1 MQFAASKLPADLTGS
16 GWYQILP
23 PPPAARIL
31 DRDIRADW
39 VIIGAGFAGLSAAR
53 RIHEKSPSD
62 TVAVL
67 DAQRIAWGA
76 AGRNSGFFID
86 LPHNLQSD
94 DYVSDR
100 SEDLRQIE
108 MNRFAIGYAK
118 SMIDEFGLE
127 SFASSTGRIQAAAD
141 PVGLD
146 ALHSYSRHLE
156 KLGEPFT
163 RHNEKGLKALT
174 GSEYYLGGI
183 HLPGCL
189 LVQPAGYIRGIA
201 QGLCSKEQS
210 HPIDIFE
217 NSPAVKIETGPS
229 LRVVTPKGSV
239 VADRVILTVNGHLE
253 SFGFFKRRLMHI
265 FLYASMTRALAAREQ
280 RDLGG
285 EPEWGITPAHP
296 MGSTIRRT
304 RDHRI
309 LVRNSITYNPQ
320 RETTVPLVSAAG
332 KKQEESFAARFPM
345 LGQVEMEYRWSGQ
358 LCLSRNSV
366 PVFGE
371 IEKGL
376 YAACCQNGLGA
387 TQGTLAGML
396 IVDHAGGDN
405 HAMVRDRLQCA
416 PPQKLFPEPFMSL
429 GVNTRLWWGRRQAGR
444 EL

>member
-1 MQFAASKLPADLTGS
+1 MLLAASQLPADLTGS

-23 PPPAARIL
+23 PPPPARVL
-31 DRDIRADW
+31 DQDLQADW

-53 RIHEKSPSD
+53 RIREKSPSD
-62 TVAVL
+62 TVVVL

-76 AGRNSGFFID
+76 SGRNSGFFID

-94 DYVSDR
+94 DYVSHR

-127 SFASSTGRIQAAAD
+127 SFSSSVGRIQAAAG
-141 PVGLD
+141 PTGLE

-163 RHNEKGLKALT
+163 KYNGKELKALT

-201 QGLCSKEQS
+201 RGLCSKEQG

-217 NSPAVKIETGPS
+217 NSPVVKIETGHS
-229 LRVVTPKGSV
+229 LRVVTPEGSV
-239 VADRVILTVNGHLE
+239 AAGRVILTVNGHLE
-253 SFGFFKRRLMHI
+253 SFGLFKRRLMHI
-265 FLYASMTRALAAREQ
+265 FLYASMTRALTPGEQ

-309 LVRNSITYNPQ
+309 LVRNSITYNPH
-320 RETTVPLVSAAG
+320 RETTMSLVSAAG

-345 LGQVEMEYRWSGQ
+345 LDQVEMEHRWSGQ

-387 TQGTLAGML
+387 TQGTLSGML
-396 IVDHAGGDN
+396 IVDHAGGEN
-405 HAMVRDRLQCA
+405 HAMVRDRLHCA
-416 PPQKLFPEPFMSL
+416 PPEKLFPEPLMSL
-429 GVNTRLWWGRRQAGR
+429 GVNARLWWGKRQASR